1 MMFGFAIGLA
11 LGGLLLNLAV
21 EEEQKV
27 NNKLKDTINSLQED
41 LDRANFKNE
50 LKDEKIN
57 DYQEEHV
64 ILLENASETRA
75 KIIDLEN
82 NLELVTN
89 SLRDKNIN
97 ELSNKL
103 GNDR

>member
-21 EEEQKV
+21 EDEHKI
-27 NNKLKDTINSLQED
+27 NTKLKETINNLQED

-57 DYQEEHV
+57 DYQKERE
-64 ILLENASETRA
+64 ILLENAAEARA
-75 KIIDLEN
+75 KILDLEN
-82 NLELVTN
+82 NLELV
-89 SLRDKNIN
+89 IN
-97 ELSNKL
+97 NLPENVIKELDTPEKHF
-103 GNDR
+103 

>member
-21 EEEQKV
+21 EEEHKI
-27 NNKLKDTINSLQED
+27 NTKLKETINNLQED

-57 DYQEEHV
+57 DYQEEHE
-64 ILLENASETRA
+64 ILLENAVEARA
-75 KIIDLEN
+75 KILDLEN
-82 NLELVTN
+82 NLELVVN
-89 SLRDKNIN
+89 NLPENIIK
-97 ELSNKL
+97 ELDASGKSI
-103 GNDR
+103 

>member
-11 LGGLLLNLAV
+11 LGGVLLSLAV
-21 EEEQKV
+21 EEEHK
-27 NNKLKDTINSLQED
+27 NNSELKKKIGILEED

-64 ILLENASETRA
+64 ILLENACETRA

-89 SLRDKNIN
+89 SLRDKNIK

-103 GNDR
+103 GDIR

>member
-11 LGGLLLNLAV
+11 LCGVLLSLAV

-27 NNKLKDTINSLQED
+27 NNKLKYTINRLQED
-41 LDRANFKNE
+41 LDRANFKIE
-50 LKDEKIN
+50 CKDEKIN

-64 ILLENASETRA
+64 ILLENACETRA

-89 SLRDKNIN
+89 SLRDKNIK

-103 GNDR
+103 GDIR

>member
-21 EEEQKV
+21 EDEHKI
-27 NNKLKDTINSLQED
+27 NTKLKETINNLQED

-57 DYQEEHV
+57 NYQKEHE
-64 ILLENASETRA
+64 ILLENAAEARA
-75 KIIDLEN
+75 KILDLEN
-82 NLELVTN
+82 NLELVIN
-89 SLRDKNIN
+89 NLPEFRNPYINIWF
-97 ELSNKL
+97 L
-103 GNDR
+103 